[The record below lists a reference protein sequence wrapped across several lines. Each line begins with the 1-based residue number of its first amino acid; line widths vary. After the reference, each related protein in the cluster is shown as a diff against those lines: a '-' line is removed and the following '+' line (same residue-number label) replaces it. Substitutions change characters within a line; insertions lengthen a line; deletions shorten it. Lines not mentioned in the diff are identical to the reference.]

1 MTEAKYDLVIVGAGA
16 AGLIAADFA
25 LHLGAKVALVEKDR
39 VGGDCTWTGCV
50 PSKALIKA
58 AQIAH
63 EVRSAS
69 RYGITASVPVIDMVR
84 VRDYLQAAIAH
95 IYKPTAPEALR
106 QKGMDVFLGPTS
118 FVDPW
123 SIRTG
128 DQVVHSKKFLI
139 ATGAR
144 PFVPPIAGLSEMN
157 YATYLNIFD
166 NELLPA
172 SMVVIGGGPVGMEI
186 AQAYQRLGSQVTV
199 VADHLLPKEDPD
211 VRDLMQ
217 KVFEREGVRFVW
229 GQAQACRR
237 EGNSITVLA
246 GKGEAVGEIL
256 LIASGRSPN
265 IGGLGLENAGVKYS
279 AKGIPVDT
287 HLRTSAKHIYAAGD
301 VLGGQQFSHFAGWQ
315 AFQAVRNALLPGK
328 SSGFTDV
335 LPRVTFTDPEVAQVG
350 LNEQSARSTFGE
362 HLQVRRWPLSKV
374 DRAVCEGE
382 TDGFIKI
389 LAKRDG
395 TILGATIVAHRAG
408 EAIAELAIAMDHKLK
423 IHDLAGTIH
432 AYPTYSTGIQLL
444 LTEMAVEARLSG
456 ASGRI
461 IRGLSEV
468 VR

>member
-25 LHLGAKVALVEKDR
+25 LHLGARVALVEKDR
-39 VGGDCTWTGCV
+39 IGGDCTWTGCV

-69 RYGITASVPVIDMVR
+69 RYGIDASAPVIDMGR
-84 VRDYLQAAIAH
+84 VREYLQGAIAH

-106 QKGMDVFLGPTS
+106 QKGIDVFLGPTS
-118 FVDPW
+118 FVDHW
-123 SIRTG
+123 SLRTG
-128 DQVVHSKKFLI
+128 DRTIFSKKFLI

-166 NELLPA
+166 SQHLPA
-172 SMVVIGGGPVGMEI
+172 SMVVVGGGPIGMEI

-199 VADHLLPKEDPD
+199 VADRLLPKEDQD
-211 VRDLMQ
+211 VRELLQ
-217 KVFEREGVRFVW
+217 RVFEREGVRFVC
-229 GQAQACRR
+229 GRAQACRR
-237 EGNSITVLA
+237 EGNGIIVSA
-246 GKGEAVGEIL
+246 DKGEAVGEML

-265 IGGLGLENAGVKYS
+265 IDGLGLENAGVKYS

-287 HLRTSAKHIYAAGD
+287 HLRTSTKHIYAAGD

-328 SSGFTDV
+328 SSGFTHV

-362 HLQVRRWPLSKV
+362 HVQVRRWPLSKV

-408 EAIAELAIAMDHKLK
+408 EAIAELAIAMNHKLT
-423 IHDLAGTIH
+423 INDLAGTIH

>member
-1 MTEAKYDLVIVGAGA
+1 MTEAKFDLVIVGAGA

-25 LHLGAKVALVEKDR
+25 LHLGARVALLEKDR
-39 VGGDCTWTGCV
+39 IGGDCTWTGCV

-58 AQIAH
+58 ARIAH

-69 RYGITASVPVIDMVR
+69 RYGINAGTPATDMGKVHE
-84 VRDYLQAAIAH
+84 YLQSAIAH
-95 IYKPTAPEALR
+95 IYKPTTPEALR
-106 QKGMDVFLGPTS
+106 QKGMDVFLGTTH
-118 FVDPW
+118 FIDPW
-123 SIRTG
+123 SVRTG
-128 DQVVHSKKFLI
+128 DQTIHSKKFLI

-144 PFVPPIAGLSEMN
+144 PFVPAIAGLSETN
-157 YATYLNIFD
+157 YYTYLNIFD
-166 NELLPA
+166 GELLPA
-172 SMVVIGGGPVGMEI
+172 SMIVVGGGPVGMEL

-199 VADHLLPKEDPD
+199 VAERLLPKEEPD
-211 VRDLMQ
+211 VREVMQ
-217 KVFEREGVRFVW
+217 KVFEREGVRFAW

-237 EGNSITVLA
+237 EGNAITISTD
-246 GKGEAVGEIL
+246 KGQAVGELL

-265 IGGLGLENAGVKYS
+265 IDGLDLEKAGVKYS
-279 AKGIPVDT
+279 AKGIAVDN

-328 SSGFTDV
+328 SSGFTNV
-335 LPRVTFTDPEVAQVG
+335 VPRVTFTDPEVAHVG

-362 HLQVRRWPLSKV
+362 HMQVRRWPLSKV
-374 DRAVCEGE
+374 DRAVCEGD

-389 LAKRDG
+389 IAKRDG
-395 TILGATIVAHRAG
+395 KILGATIVARRAG
-408 EAIAELAIAMDHKLK
+408 EAIAELAIAMAHELTVN
-423 IHDLAGTIH
+423 DLAGTIH

-444 LTEMAVEARLSG
+444 LTEMAVEVRLSG

-461 IRGLSEV
+461 IRGLSAV